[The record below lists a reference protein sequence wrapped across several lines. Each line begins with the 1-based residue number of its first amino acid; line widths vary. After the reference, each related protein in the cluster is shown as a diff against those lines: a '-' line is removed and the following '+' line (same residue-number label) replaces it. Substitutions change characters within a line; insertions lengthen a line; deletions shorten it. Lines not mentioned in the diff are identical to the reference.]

1 MHILLLYV
9 LPIATEILLLCCGA
23 FFAGTETA
31 YTSLSRIKVRQMVK
45 ENVANAKKV
54 SLLKSNMERLIS
66 TVLIGTNLVTT
77 LASSVATAF
86 SLSAFGASYVS
97 YATALVS
104 ILVIIF
110 SEIVPK
116 TYAATYPELVS
127 QKSADIIIVLQKILF
142 PLCWIFDR
150 LTDFLHFI
158 ERTFFP
164 ARMPLVTEEELK
176 TLIDVGKT
184 EGTLEA
190 DEKKMLDRIFEF
202 SDLLCRDIMHPRTLL
217 KFVYVTDTFQEVVSA
232 FALSGHSRL
241 PVCASSSENVIG
253 VLHYKSVLFAD
264 SHIAQSKDFVRICMT
279 PVLFVPETLP
289 AVDLLRRFK
298 NQKAHFAVVVNEYGE
313 SAGIVTMNDML
324 REVFGRVTDEYGT
337 VDIAPEK
344 RIKVAGANEFLV
356 PGDMKLE
363 DINDV
368 LKLSLDSEYYDTLGG
383 WLLEHFDELPPG
395 GAVYRYKNMLF
406 IVEDQ
411 SARRIQSV
419 RLRITA

>member
-1 MHILLLYV
+1 MIEKIGSLAVPIAAEVLLL
-9 LPIATEILLLCCGA
+9 LCGA

-31 YTSLSRIKVRQMVK
+31 YTSLSRITVRQMLK
-45 ENVANAKKV
+45 ENKPNAKKV
-54 SLLKSNMERLIS
+54 SLLKNNIERLIS

-77 LASSVATAF
+77 LASSLATAF
-86 SLSAFGASYVS
+86 ALSVWGTSYVT
-97 YATALVS
+97 YTTALVS

-110 SEIVPK
+110 SEIIPK
-116 TYAATYPELVS
+116 TYAATFPEAVS
-127 QKSADIIIVLQKILF
+127 QKSAGIIIVLQKLLF
-142 PLCWIFDR
+142 PLCWFFDR
-150 LTDFLHFI
+150 LSDFLTFI
-158 ERTFFP
+158 ETLIFRTH
-164 ARMPLVTEEELK
+164 APLVTEEELK

-217 KFVYVTDTFQEVVSA
+217 KFVYVTDSFSQVIST

-241 PVCASSSENVIG
+241 PVCANSAENVIG

-264 SHIAQSKDFVRICMT
+264 RHIAESKDFVRICMT
-279 PVLFVPETLP
+279 PVMFVPETLP

-298 NQKAHFAVVVNEYGE
+298 NQKVHFAVVVNEYGE

-344 RIKVAGANEFLV
+344 RITVAGTNEFLI

-363 DINDV
+363 DVNDV
-368 LKLSLDSEYYDTLGG
+368 LQLSLDSENYDTLGG
-383 WLLEHFDELPPG
+383 WLLERFDELPPV
-395 GAVYRYKNMLF
+395 GAVYRFKGMIF

-419 RLRITA
+419 RLKL